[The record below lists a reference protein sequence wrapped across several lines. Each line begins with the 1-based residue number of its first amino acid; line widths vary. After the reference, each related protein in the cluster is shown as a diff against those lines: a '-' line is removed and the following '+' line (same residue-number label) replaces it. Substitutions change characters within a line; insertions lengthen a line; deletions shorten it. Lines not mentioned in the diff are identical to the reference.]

1 VSTSIYISH
10 ETDSSGKAALQ
21 VARSLLEFIGAIDFF
36 HGAEVLA
43 AGQSQDMLSPI
54 SPSRKFQWTL
64 KGDS

>member
-1 VSTSIYISH
+1 MKRIHPGS
-10 ETDSSGKAALQ
+10 AALQ
-21 VARSLLEFIGAIDFF
+21 VACSLLEFMGAIDFF

-54 SPSRKFQWTL
+54 SPSRNFQWTL

>member
-1 VSTSIYISH
+1 VSTTIYLSH
-10 ETDSSGKAALQ
+10 ETDSSEKALQ
-21 VARSLLEFIGAIDFF
+21 VAGSLLEFIGAIDFF

-54 SPSRKFQWTL
+54 SPSRNFQWTF